1 MLAGHLRSVERL
13 SWRPPDGFFWR
24 PENRTPG
31 SRFHIL
37 GPYKIKIVHV
47 ITVQFRRRRTGSR
60 VLFSQTWGNFRLID
74 NLKVGRFLLLSSSRF
89 LPLMF
94 PLILFNKSRGSK
106 HEGPAPTAS
115 FPPPPPQKKNKKD
128 MRADCVSTSTNQ
140 RWKPL
145 RSKFWLLPKL
155 SNAARVL
162 ISYENRTEV
171 TRRVEYRTNRTDQK
185 STEDNKK
192 GTEEKQQK
200 VLKEKA
206 T

>member
-115 FPPPPPQKKNKKD
+115 FSPPPQKNKTKKTCA
-128 MRADCVSTSTNQ
+128 RIAYRLQPTNAGSLSVRSFGCCPSSQ
-140 RWKPL
+140 TL
-145 RSKFWLLPKL
+145 RGYSFHTK
-155 SNAARVL
+155 
-162 ISYENRTEV
+162 TE
-171 TRRVEYRTNRTDQK
+171 QK
-185 STEDNKK
+185 
-192 GTEEKQQK
+192 
-200 VLKEKA
+200 
-206 T
+206 